1 MELAAART
9 LPERL
14 ARYGVATPLFLPRT
28 LGEAELAAA
37 RVANNRSWQRTASV
51 LHVHKQTLVSRI
63 RRIEVLTGR
72 RLNETAD
79 VAELW
84 LALQAHDVARGG
96 LSAGARRS

>member
-1 MELAAART
+1 MRSLDAFLAH
-9 LPERL
+9 
-14 ARYGVATPLFLPRT
+14 
-28 LGEAELAAA
+28 
-37 RVANNRSWQRTASV
+37 NRSWQRAASV

-84 LALQAHDVARGG
+84 LALQAHDVAHGSP
-96 LSAGARRS
+96 SARPERS